1 MSRFIDRYRFKGDLE
16 SVYGAFAEI
25 LTKLGMDTSES
36 TETKLK
42 GGVPLRLLRTQEA
55 ENSGDAQD
63 SNAENVSDEP
73 GQVSAEIDLTMLS
86 ETRTQARVAI
96 GITGAR
102 QSDMT
107 PRCVSIAGR
116 ITDHI
121 TENYPL
127 EVPQARAT
135 ELPPPTK
142 SRLNVFT
149 MIMTLVVFALAG
161 TGMYFVYQFM
171 TPDRV
176 YVEETTSSSK
186 KQRMKNK
193 DGAGGRGAP
202 KEDAEGEGTAPA
214 DKPQILMAL
223 TPRPATSSDCVME
236 LELGKPSSLPLLY
249 MTADIEFLSA
259 ASSVMFVQTI
269 KLNLRDDSLRSK
281 YKYNLKIPQIPCK
294 NISRAV
300 VSDVPECEIRDQSV
314 GFCRTLVK
322 ADPRSAFP
330 IRRF

>member
-16 SVYGAFAEI
+16 SVRGAFEEI
-25 LTKLGMDTSES
+25 LTGLGMDTSES

-42 GGVPLRLLRTQEA
+42 GVVPLRLLKTYEA
-55 ENSGDAQD
+55 GLTDDAPD
-63 SNAENVSDEP
+63 ADAANVSDEP
-73 GQVSAEIDLTMLS
+73 GQVSAEVDLTMLS
-86 ETRTQARVAI
+86 ETRTQARVAVS
-96 GITGAR
+96 ITGAR

-107 PRCVSIAGR
+107 PRCVSVAAR

-121 TENYPL
+121 TESYPL

-142 SRLNVFT
+142 ARLNVFT
-149 MIMTLVVFALAG
+149 MVMIAAVFAIAG

-176 YVEETTSSSK
+176 YGEETTASNK
-186 KQRMKNK
+186 EQRMKNK
-193 DGAGGRGAP
+193 DGAEGRGAP

-223 TPRPATSSDCVME
+223 TPRRTASRDCVME
-236 LELGKPSSLPLLY
+236 LELGKPSSLPLLF
-249 MTADIEFLSA
+249 MTAEIEFLSVN
-259 ASSVMFVQTI
+259 SSVISMKVMKF
-269 KLNLRDDSLRSK
+269 NLRDDSLRSK
-281 YKYNLKIPQIPCK
+281 YKYSLKIPQIACK
-294 NISRAV
+294 DISRAV
-300 VSDVPECEIRDQSV
+300 VRDVPDCEVRDKSV